1 MISLLMAAISSSPG
15 EFKEQALGDIQYPK
29 HYLDVY
35 NILSF
40 LSFRFAR
47 LNPKMLVPSLK
58 LDDGTIVNDSRAC
71 MKVMD
76 KNCPKDQEEK
86 VERILD
92 IAYSC
97 DLGWY
102 STVPLK
108 KKVWLWYLMQE
119 SGLVSYFVC
128 CVRFTQVLW

>member
-1 MISLLMAAISSSPG
+1 MKVVRREEACCWRARLLISFSCSIMGVPS
-15 EFKEQALGDIQYPK
+15 KEN
-29 HYLDVY
+29 HTFV
-35 NILSF
+35 
-40 LSFRFAR
+40 RFAR
-47 LNPKMLVPSLK
+47 LNPKMLVPSMK
-58 LDDGTIVNDSRAC
+58 LDDGTIVNDSRVC

-119 SGLVSYFVC
+119 SGLVSFK
-128 CVRFTQVLW
+128 VLL

>member
-1 MISLLMAAISSSPG
+1 
-15 EFKEQALGDIQYPK
+15 
-29 HYLDVY
+29 
-35 NILSF
+35 
-40 LSFRFAR
+40 
-47 LNPKMLVPSLK
+47 
-58 LDDGTIVNDSRAC
+58 

-119 SGLVSYFVC
+119 SGLVSFKVFLCLYVC
-128 CVRFTQVLW
+128 FAKCKYCVVYLIPLFSRCVLHVQR